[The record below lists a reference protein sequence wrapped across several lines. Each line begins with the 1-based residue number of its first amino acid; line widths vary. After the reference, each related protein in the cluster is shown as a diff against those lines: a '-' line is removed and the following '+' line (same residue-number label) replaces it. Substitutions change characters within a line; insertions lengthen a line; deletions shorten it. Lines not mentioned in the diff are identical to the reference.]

1 MRESSSL
8 IMMPFLNKLG
18 SKIRYYDPSGE
29 KKEFKHLKNVKF
41 CKNIKLACHD
51 SDLVIIHTE
60 WEEFKAIDF
69 KKILNKKNA
78 KIYDL
83 RNLYS
88 SNLMKQRGFKYYSI
102 GR

>member
-1 MRESSSL
+1 M
-8 IMMPFLNKLG
+8 
-18 SKIRYYDPSGE
+18 
-29 KKEFKHLKNVKF
+29 
-41 CKNIKLACHD
+41 ACYD

-69 KKILNKKNA
+69 SKILNKKNA

-88 SNLMKQRGFKYYSI
+88 PNLIKNKGFKYYSI